1 MALPTRVNRGATIDP
16 FDVLHREFDGMLH
29 RLVNGETNGGR
40 NVARW
45 APYAVDVRED
55 ADHFYVDA
63 ELPGFRKEEID
74 ITMENGVLSLRGR
87 RSHEKTTDE
96 KGFRRIERSSG
107 EFFRRFTLPDVADS
121 EQISAQTNNGVL
133 TVRIA
138 KRAEVQPKK
147 IEIKAS

>member
-1 MALPTRVNRGATIDP
+1 MNVTRYQPWSLVHRMHQDLDRIFGRDDQDDESWGAVSEWMP
-16 FDVLHREFDGMLH
+16 
-29 RLVNGETNGGR
+29 
-40 NVARW
+40 
-45 APYAVDVRED
+45 AVDVQETKD
-55 ADHFYVDA
+55 AFLITAD
-63 ELPGFRKEEID
+63 LPGVDPKDID

-87 RSHEKTTDE
+87 RSHEKSTE
-96 KGFRRIERSSG
+96 ENGFRRIERSSG

-147 IEIKAS
+147 IEVKAS